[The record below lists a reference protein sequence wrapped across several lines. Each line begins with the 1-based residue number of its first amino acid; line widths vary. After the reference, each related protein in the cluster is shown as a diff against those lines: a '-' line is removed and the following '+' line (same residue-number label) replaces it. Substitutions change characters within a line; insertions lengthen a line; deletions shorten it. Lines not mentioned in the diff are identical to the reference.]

1 MPVQAVNSINRR
13 NRRILRKPS
22 DSGNQLSLKL
32 EKERDWDLGVD
43 FGTLNWVSTRE
54 EDSTAGGLHSCFGKR
69 NMMAKIGN

>member
-1 MPVQAVNSINRR
+1 MN
-13 NRRILRKPS
+13 
-22 DSGNQLSLKL
+22 LKL

-69 NMMAKIGN
+69 NMIVFMIKSLKISLILI